1 MEQFDGY
8 FPGGSGDAENPDEI
22 ADGGPFAPPAFAA
35 AGGGRSTPGLREANT
50 KPVLQ
55 HQAEEDA
62 GNSDQKSYMAAIQQQ
77 ESPGRTRNDNMP
89 ERTMKVRP
97 LDVG

>member
-22 ADGGPFAPPAFAA
+22 ADGGPFAPNSFAA
-35 AGGGRSTPGLREANT
+35 AGGGRSTPGRGEANT

-62 GNSDQKSYMAAIQQQ
+62 GNSDQKSYMAAIQKQ
-77 ESPGRTRNDNMP
+77 ESPGKDHNDDLP
-89 ERTMKVRP
+89 ERTIQVRP
-97 LDVG
+97 LDIG